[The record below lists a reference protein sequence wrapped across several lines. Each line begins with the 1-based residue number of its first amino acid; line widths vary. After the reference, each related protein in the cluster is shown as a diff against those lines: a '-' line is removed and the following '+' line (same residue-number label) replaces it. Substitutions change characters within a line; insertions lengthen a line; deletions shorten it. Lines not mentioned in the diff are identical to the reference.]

1 MYVRDMGT
9 VEDPAP
15 PEFVRLVSHPLRWR
29 LVAELARS
37 DLRVREL
44 VTVAGEPQNL
54 VSYHLRLLRDGGL
67 VTSRR
72 SSFDAR
78 DSYYHLDLDRCA
90 TALMSLGPALHPAL
104 RMTSAPETKRRT
116 GNSSVLFV
124 CTGNSARSPI
134 AEALLRH
141 RTGKRVRVT
150 SAGIRPKD
158 RIHPHAVRVLREH
171 YDIHIDGQSPRL
183 LDTAHGTR
191 FDRVITLCDKAR
203 EAILDA
209 EDWPR
214 VHWSIP
220 DPAATD
226 HRRATYSAFVAAAA
240 EIDSRVR
247 HLVPSLSTSTE

>member
-1 MYVRDMGT
+1 MYVRGMGT
-9 VEDPAP
+9 FEDPEP

-29 LVAELARS
+29 IVAELARS

-44 VTVAGEPQNL
+44 VAGEPQNL

-90 TALMSLGPALHPAL
+90 TALMGLGLAIHPAL
-104 RMTSAPETKRRT
+104 RMTSAPARRT
-116 GNSSVLFV
+116 GSSSVLFV
-124 CTGNSARSPI
+124 CSGNSARSPI

-141 RTGKRVRVT
+141 RAGKRVRVT
-150 SAGIRPKD
+150 SAGTRPKD

-171 YDIHIDGQSPRL
+171 YDIHIDGQLPRP
-183 LDTAHGTR
+183 LDTTHGTR

-203 EAILDA
+203 EAIPDA

-226 HRRATYSAFVAAAA
+226 RPRATYSAFVAAAA
-240 EIDSRVR
+240 EINTRVR
-247 HLVPSLSTSTE
+247 QLLPSLSTVTEKED